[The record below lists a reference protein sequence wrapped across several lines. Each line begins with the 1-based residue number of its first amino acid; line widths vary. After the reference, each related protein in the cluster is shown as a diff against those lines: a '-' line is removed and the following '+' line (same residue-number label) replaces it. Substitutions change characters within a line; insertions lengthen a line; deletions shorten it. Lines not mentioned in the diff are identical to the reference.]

1 MLEHRA
7 GSSANQAEV
16 EQLEITCSPSL
27 VGVEPASTKVTSDPL
42 DSPALNGGTVMAK
55 QMTPDPAIGVWKLN
69 VPKSSFRLVPAPK
82 SSVMKVEPWED
93 GLKVSADSI
102 DAQGNRLHPETA
114 YKFDGKDY
122 PLKGSPLADTISAK
136 RINERTGESVWKKDG
151 KVILTVRTVI
161 SADGKTL
168 NLTRTGK
175 DAQGRTV
182 EDVMVYDKQ

>member
-1 MLEHRA
+1 MEESMDYARTEFL
-7 GSSANQAEV
+7 
-16 EQLEITCSPSL
+16 
-27 VGVEPASTKVTSDPL
+27 
-42 DSPALNGGTVMAK
+42 AK
-55 QMTPDPAIGVWKLN
+55 DN
-69 VPKSSFRLVPAPK
+69 
-82 SSVMKVEPWED
+82 
-93 GLKVSADSI
+93 
-102 DAQGNRLHPETA
+102 PETA

-151 KVILTVRTVI
+151 KVILTTRTVI

-182 EDVMVYDKQ
+182 DDVMVYENSSSNME